1 MVVVHRAHGF
11 RFVIYTLDHEPAHI
25 HITGDGQAKVNLL
38 GPGGAPV
45 VIYSIGIRRSALRR
59 LIAEVVERQDIF
71 LREWER
77 IHGRRD

>member
-1 MVVVHRAHGF
+1 VVVVHRAHGF

-38 GPGGAPV
+38 GPDGAPE

-59 LIAEVVERQDIF
+59 LVAEVVERQHIF
-71 LREWER
+71 LRKWER

>member
-1 MVVVHRAHGF
+1 VVVVHRAHGF

-38 GPGGAPV
+38 GPDGAPV

-59 LIAEVVERQDIF
+59 PIAEVVERQDIF